1 MLLFLKKIRRQIIA
15 DNKVGKYLLY
25 ALGEICL
32 VVIGILIA
40 LQIDNWNT
48 ERILKEDARKS
59 YENIKRQINDDQK
72 ELAGAKA
79 VNTYLTKAYEYANK
93 IIISDNQNKTDS
105 LALIAMALSQYSD
118 FHRSGAIY
126 ETLVNSGDLKLLK
139 NDEITGALQKLE
151 TTYIFINKL
160 EDMNWGLII
169 NELSPELRGVINYTS
184 REVIQ
189 PNKLY
194 AVEMQ
199 NIFFEVINLNNI
211 KNAIYEQA
219 LGEID
224 AIVVLIEAE
233 LSSEN

>member
-211 KNAIYEQA
+211 KKRY
-219 LGEID
+219 L
-224 AIVVLIEAE
+224 
-233 LSSEN
+233 

>member
-15 DNKVGKYLLY
+15 DNKLGKYLLY
-25 ALGEICL
+25 ALGEVCL

-40 LQIDNWNT
+40 LQINNWNT
-48 ERILKEDARKS
+48 ERILQEDARKS
-59 YENIKRQINDDQK
+59 YENIKRQVTEDQK
-72 ELAGAKA
+72 ELAEMKA
-79 VNTYLTKAYEYANK
+79 VNTYLTKAFEYANK
-93 IIISDNQNKTDS
+93 IIVARDQNKTDS
-105 LALIAMALSQYSD
+105 LALIAMGLSQYSD

-139 NDEITGALQKLE
+139 NEEITGALQQLE

-169 NELSPELRGVINYTS
+169 NELSPELRGVINYTT

-189 PNKLY
+189 PDKLF
-194 AVEMQ
+194 AVELQ
-199 NIFFEVINLNNI
+199 NIFYEVSNLNKI
-211 KNAIYEQA
+211 KNTVYDQA
-219 LGEID
+219 LGEIE
-224 AIVVLIEAE
+224 AIISLIDNE

>member
-1 MLLFLKKIRRQIIA
+1 MLLFLKKVRRQIIA

-48 ERILKEDARKS
+48 ERVQKDDARKS
-59 YENIKRQINDDQK
+59 YENIKRQVEDDQK
-72 ELAGAKA
+72 ELAEAKA
-79 VNTYLTKAYEYANK
+79 INTYLTKAFEYANK
-93 IIISDNQNKTDS
+93 IIISGNQNKTDS
-105 LALIAMALSQYSD
+105 LALISMGLSQYSD

-139 NDEITGALQKLE
+139 NDQITGALQHLE

-160 EDMNWGLII
+160 EEMNWGLII
-169 NELSPELRGVINYTS
+169 NELSPELRGVINYST

-189 PNKLY
+189 PDKLY
-194 AVEMQ
+194 AVEIQ
-199 NIFFEVINLNNI
+199 NIFYEVINLNNI
-211 KNAIYEQA
+211 KNTIYEQA
-219 LGEID
+219 LGEIE
-224 AIVVLIEAE
+224 AIIVLINEE
-233 LSSEN
+233 LSSEI